1 MMLHPPPCEDSIQ
14 RSSISKG
21 EDRLHDRP
29 QSRGEARSSVRV
41 AANNHRC
48 ICEREYNP
56 NEPYIACDSCDVW
69 HHLSCVNLI
78 RADTATMDAWF
89 CPRPECRQQRL
100 RHEATTAPPS
110 AMGDAANGK
119 PASAAPAVPCTVIPV
134 KLKRKHIAISELVAS
149 AVKAT
154 KHGSNIYSQNQ
165 LMVPKPLAVPA
176 LIRREGYKPQPPP
189 DTSMLTAAEYYEA
202 SNPSAPYHSAA
213 NPAAVN
219 ANPSCLAP
227 PAHLKEWA
235 RHPRELQPDPAPP
248 SAAMPPR
255 PEMEHKQ
262 RLSHILHK
270 LRDENADLLSQLNQK
285 QRTVGPDTA
294 AQQCSELQQLAS
306 NAISQSRNVRASI
319 SRATAAPP
327 PAAVAA
333 PPPPPS
339 WYENPPT
346 SGVAEQRARPS
357 SPEEPTL
364 TLEHL
369 IRTATDNDKAD
380 HIMTVLHAHDVSAM
394 HLIHGLGFNSRNGAT
409 VVRCEAVVAELA
421 RESENGKPSMKMEC
435 ANLLVSTICNL
446 TEDGM
451 RMLRNSFEGITT
463 SGKPPGIKRFPG
475 DAYKWCKYGQKV
487 LTGRTDSRGHH
498 REYFRCADRNCNA
511 KKQVQVDPVTRNII
525 NESSTP
531 HNHPGPDDSPPKASD
546 DPGHNILS

>member
-1 MMLHPPPCEDSIQ
+1 MRTASSEPIRIRRIADLLDGR
-14 RSSISKG
+14 RSSIPNRD
-21 EDRLHDRP
+21 DRLHDRT

-69 HHLSCVNLI
+69 HHLSCVNLT

-100 RHEATTAPPS
+100 RHEATTAPPG

-119 PASAAPAVPCTVIPV
+119 PASAAAPAGPCAVIPV

-154 KHGSNIYSQNQ
+154 KQGSNIYSQNQ
-165 LMVPKPLAVPA
+165 LLVPKPLAVPA

-189 DTSMLTAAEYYEA
+189 DTSILTAAEYYEA
-202 SNPSAPYHSAA
+202 SNPSAPYHPTA
-213 NPAAVN
+213 NPAAVS
-219 ANPSCLAP
+219 ANPSILAK
-227 PAHLKEWA
+227 PARLQEWA
-235 RHPRELQPDPAPP
+235 RRPRELQPDPGPP
-248 SAAMPPR
+248 PAAMPPM
-255 PEMEHKQ
+255 PQMAHKQ

-327 PAAVAA
+327 PAAAAKIA
-333 PPPPPS
+333 PPSS
-339 WYENPPT
+339 WYEKPT
-346 SGVAEQRARPS
+346 SGVATAERGARPS

-369 IRTATDNDKAD
+369 VRTATDNDKAD
-380 HIMTVLHAHDVSAM
+380 HIMMVLNAHDVSAM

-421 RESENGKPSMKMEC
+421 RESENGKPSMKMDC

-475 DAYKWCKYGQKV
+475 DA
-487 LTGRTDSRGHH
+487 
-498 REYFRCADRNCNA
+498 
-511 KKQVQVDPVTRNII
+511 
-525 NESSTP
+525 
-531 HNHPGPDDSPPKASD
+531 
-546 DPGHNILS
+546 